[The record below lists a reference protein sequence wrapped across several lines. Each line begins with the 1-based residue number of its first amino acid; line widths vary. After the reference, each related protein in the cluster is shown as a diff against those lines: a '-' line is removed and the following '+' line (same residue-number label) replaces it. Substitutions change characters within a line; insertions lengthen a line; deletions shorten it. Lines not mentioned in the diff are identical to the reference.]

1 MTATILPGI
10 VQLPFGLGNLMSGL
24 WLAIEGLSG
33 QATTEDIENV
43 CAKRCV
49 FIDRPRQRGS
59 DRCGGNADG
68 SAAVDGVRGLRVVGE
83 GRDRFD
89 RDQ

>member
-1 MTATILPGI
+1 MTATILPEI
-10 VQLPFGLGNLMSGL
+10 VQLPFGLGNLMSGE

-33 QATTEDIENV
+33 QTTTEDIENV

-68 SAAVDGVRGLRVVGE
+68 SAAVDSVRGLRVVGE